1 MSIATIPDGIKN
13 LCDPLPGAPKRHAA
27 GRVCAYP
34 GCTTIL
40 RRTNG
45 GVFCSIHDQ
54 QELTPQALELT
65 VFGAKT
71 CSVCGQAKP
80 ANHDYF
86 YADPTNPD
94 GLRCACCECKRVQ
107 DRARYAARRG
117 SPRMLPPEP
126 ARDHIREL
134 LRSGMACTRIAE
146 AAGCSFHTVY
156 KISYGETK
164 GIRASTE
171 RKILA
176 VEVGG

>member
-1 MSIATIPDGIKN
+1 MSTATIPNGIKN
-13 LCDPLPGAPKRHAA
+13 LCDPLPGAPKRYAP

-54 QELTPQALELT
+54 QDLTPQALELT

-71 CSVCGQAKP
+71 CSVCGQVKP
-80 ANHDYF
+80 ANHDY
-86 YADPTNPD
+86 YNADPTNSD
-94 GLRCACCECKRVQ
+94 GLRCACRECKQ
-107 DRARYAARRG
+107 AQNRANYAARRG
-117 SPRMLPPEP
+117 APRMTSPEP

-134 LRSGMACTRIAE
+134 LQHGMPCTRIAE

-156 KISYGETK
+156 KISYGEVK
-164 GIRASTE
+164 SVRPATE

-176 VEVGG
+176 VEVAR